1 MPSTLTGNLEA
12 DREKGTPA
20 ASIVTNVKSITV
32 MTLGALVHL
41 AEDRTQW
48 HKIYREVSS
57 NAAAYTR

>member
-41 AEDRTQW
+41 AEDRRQW
-48 HKIYREVSS
+48 RRI
-57 NAAAYTR
+57 N